1 MAGNKTGLLRQY
13 IRTKQEVV
21 DLIRSGKNVL
31 DGLGLPEME
40 GQFQALLVKLAED
53 RFNLAVVGQFKRG
66 KSSLMNAI
74 IGRDLLPTGYLPL
87 TSAITTL
94 CYGPEERVV
103 LRRKGWALEQEI
115 DIDELAEYVTERG
128 NPDNE
133 KGLIEAR
140 VEMPVPFLRR
150 GLYFIDTP
158 GIGSANQAATATTYQ
173 FLPDADAVIL
183 VTSVEAPMSSVEESL
198 LRDIRKDV
206 RKLFIVVNKID
217 LLDEANLAP
226 VIDYIRLIFAQ
237 NLETEALRLFPVS
250 SRLGLQAKQG
260 HAMDLLSES
269 GLEAFENELSRFL
282 AEDKS
287 RLFLVSILDRALE
300 ILAAGPSD
308 PVSVG
313 RDGNAKE
320 RFGELL
326 AIRSRMQSLRTALL
340 QGELLPDIQNEGE
353 PTRVEA
359 VSPTHLIDHAI
370 AEQKTRAESNREQL
384 VRPIRTC
391 PICEAQ
397 SQAAFDFFARWQY
410 ALAKDPA
417 ARSEFALARGFCHVH
432 TWQFQQIASPR
443 GISEGYAPLI
453 ERVKDELNR
462 LRGKPSADMP
472 DRVRA
477 LLSGP
482 DSCPACQLLKKVE
495 GERIRQFIKQIA
507 LAETQERYA
516 RTQGLC
522 LPHLCA
528 ALEAQP
534 EPEIARFLL
543 DEQARRFEEIS
554 EDMHGYVLKRDAIRR
569 GLLNAN
575 EEDAWR
581 RALILLSG
589 ERTARVI

>member
-1 MAGNKTGLLRQY
+1 MAGTESGQLRQY
-13 IRTKQEVV
+13 TRTKQEVV

-31 DGLGLPEME
+31 HELGLPEME
-40 GQFQALLVKLAED
+40 EQFQALLVKLAED

-74 IGRDLLPTGYLPL
+74 IGRDLLPTGLLPL

-94 CYGPEERVV
+94 CYGPDERIV
-103 LRRKGWALEQEI
+103 LQREGWALEQEI
-115 DIDELAEYVTERG
+115 AIDELAEYVTERG
-128 NPDNE
+128 NPGNE

-173 FLPDADAVIL
+173 FLPEADAVIL
-183 VTSVEAPMSSVEESL
+183 VTSVEAPMSTVEESL

-226 VIDYIRLIFAQ
+226 ITDYIRLVIAQ
-237 NLETEALRLFPVS
+237 NLETEEIRLFPVS
-250 SRLGLQAKQG
+250 SRLGLQAKQQ
-260 HAMDLLSES
+260 HTPDLLSES

-282 AEDKS
+282 AEEKS
-287 RLFLVSILDRALE
+287 QLFLVSILDRALE
-300 ILAAGPSD
+300 ILAEGPSE
-308 PVSVG
+308 PVSIG
-313 RDGNAKE
+313 RDENAKE
-320 RFGELL
+320 KSDELQ
-326 AIRSRMQSLRTALL
+326 AIRFRMQSLHAALL
-340 QGELLPDIQNEGE
+340 QGELLPDIRHDGGSA
-353 PTRVEA
+353 RVEV
-359 VSPTHLIDHAI
+359 VSSTHLIDHAI

-397 SQAAFDFFARWQY
+397 SRAAFDFFARWQY
-410 ALAKDPA
+410 DLAKNPA

-432 TWQFQQIASPR
+432 TWQFQQIASPQ

-453 ERVKDELNR
+453 EQARDELNR
-462 LRGKPSADMP
+462 LRGKPSAEMSNH
-472 DRVRA
+472 VRA
-477 LLSGP
+477 LLSDP
-482 DSCPACQLLKKVE
+482 NSCPACQLLYKVE
-495 GERIRQFIKQIA
+495 MERVRQFIEQIA
-507 LAETQERYA
+507 FAETQERYA

-522 LPHLCA
+522 LPHLYA
-528 ALEAQP
+528 VLKAQP
-534 EPEIARFLL
+534 EPEIVRFLL
-543 DEQARRFEEIS
+543 DEQARRLEEVS
-554 EDMHGYVLKRDAIRR
+554 EDMHSYVLKRDAIRR

-589 ERTARVI
+589 ERTARAI